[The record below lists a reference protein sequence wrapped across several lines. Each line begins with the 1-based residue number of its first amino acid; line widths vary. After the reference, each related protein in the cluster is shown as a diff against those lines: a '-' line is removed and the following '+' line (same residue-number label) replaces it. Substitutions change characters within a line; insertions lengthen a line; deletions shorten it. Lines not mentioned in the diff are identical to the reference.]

1 MRIAIIILFLF
12 IVTLFL
18 YAEDPDST
26 FYAADQSLLFM
37 PTAYTMPK
45 GTSALTDYEVFVL
58 QYSYAA
64 TDHLHLSAMSI
75 FPISIDALRTL
86 TIGAKQNYLRTGNLQ
101 SAAWFSFTP
110 DVSLRVISFGNVLS
124 YGTPKRSA
132 HAAVGFGS
140 NLHDK
145 IGSALIMVGAT
156 TSMSKRANFIA
167 EITTTSEALKNNYT
181 GLLSLGIRFKGKATS
196 WDLGG
201 FRPLS
206 GDSGELL
213 LIPYLKATFVF

>member
-1 MRIAIIILFLF
+1 MRNIIITLFLF
-12 IVTLFL
+12 TITLFL
-18 YAEDPDST
+18 YADAQDST

-45 GTSALTDYEVFVL
+45 GTRALTDYEVFVL

-64 TDHLHLSAMSI
+64 TDHLHLSAVSI
-75 FPISIDALRTL
+75 FPISVDVLRTL
-86 TIGAKQNYLRTGNLQ
+86 TLGAKQNYLRTGYLQ
-101 SAAWFSFTP
+101 SAAWVSFTP
-110 DVSLRVISFGNVLS
+110 DVSLRAITFGNVFS

-132 HAAVGFGS
+132 HAAVGFGT

-145 IGSALIMVGAT
+145 IGSALLMLGGT
-156 TSMSKRANFIA
+156 TSMSGRVNFLA
-167 EITTTSEALKNNYT
+167 EITTTTDALKENYT

-206 GDSGELL
+206 GDTGELL